1 MEIQT
6 PIQNSKVR
14 DFSSEDSQELIR
26 EYTTLIHEL
35 IKEFEQLVKENNEL
49 RAQLE
54 ATKSNNEIENEAL
67 RKQTDLGTQ
76 TKIWVIFHLIFAFI
90 KSLDENGLKITVR
103 KVMSK
108 IEKVLYRF
116 GK

>member
-6 PIQNSKVR
+6 PIQNSKVK
-14 DFSSEDSQELIR
+14 DYSSEDTQELIR

-35 IKEFEQLVKENNEL
+35 IKEFEQIVKENYEL

-54 ATKSNNEIENEAL
+54 ATKSKNGIENEAL
-67 RKQTDLGTQ
+67 RKQTDLESQ
-76 TKIWVIFHLIFAFI
+76 TKNRVIFHQVFSFI
-90 KSLDENGLKITVR
+90 KSLDENGLKITIR
-103 KVMSK
+103 KVISK